1 MEESKKVPIIFTRD
15 QIESMDNFIKEN
27 EGYSRSSFVREAV
40 EYYLGYIDMNENVN
54 YISPLINQNIKL
66 ILSRF
71 EAKMSEMIFKIVRLL
86 GSAFIISVAEELF
99 FRRWLMRFAGFW
111 WMVALFA
118 VEHDRWLVGAI
129 AGVLYGWLALRKG
142 LLSAIIAHVTTNLA
156 LGLYVLETGNWQF
169 W

>member
-71 EAKMSEMIFKIVRLL
+71 EVKMSEMIFKMAVEVCKSNILTAYQSELSDQALDYLDRT
-86 GSAFIISVAEELF
+86 SKRIVAEHNGTLDLEDTQKYLD
-99 FRRWLMRFAGFW
+99 
-111 WMVALFA
+111 
-118 VEHDRWLVGAI
+118 EHDVFGDVN
-129 AGVLYGWLALRKG
+129 G
-142 LLSAIIAHVTTNLA
+142 
-156 LGLYVLETGNWQF
+156 
-169 W
+169 

>member
-71 EAKMSEMIFKIVRLL
+71 EDRISEMIFKMAVEVCKSNILTAYQSELSDQALDYLDRT
-86 GSAFIISVAEELF
+86 SKRIVAEHNGTLDLEDTQKYLD
-99 FRRWLMRFAGFW
+99 
-111 WMVALFA
+111 
-118 VEHDRWLVGAI
+118 EHDVFGDVN
-129 AGVLYGWLALRKG
+129 G
-142 LLSAIIAHVTTNLA
+142 
-156 LGLYVLETGNWQF
+156 
-169 W
+169 

>member
-71 EAKMSEMIFKIVRLL
+71 EAKMSEMIFKMAVEVCKSNILTAYQSELSDQALDYLDRT
-86 GSAFIISVAEELF
+86 SKRIVAEHNGTLDLEGTQKY
-99 FRRWLMRFAGFW
+99 MD
-111 WMVALFA
+111 
-118 VEHDRWLVGAI
+118 EHDVFGDVN
-129 AGVLYGWLALRKG
+129 G
-142 LLSAIIAHVTTNLA
+142 
-156 LGLYVLETGNWQF
+156 
-169 W
+169 

>member
-71 EAKMSEMIFKIVRLL
+71 EAKMSEMIFKMAVEVCKSNILTAYQSELSDRALDYL
-86 GSAFIISVAEELF
+86 DRTSKRIVAEHNGTLDLEDTQKYLD
-99 FRRWLMRFAGFW
+99 
-111 WMVALFA
+111 
-118 VEHDRWLVGAI
+118 EHDVFGDVN
-129 AGVLYGWLALRKG
+129 G
-142 LLSAIIAHVTTNLA
+142 
-156 LGLYVLETGNWQF
+156 
-169 W
+169 

>member
-40 EYYLGYIDMNENVN
+40 EYYLGYIDMNEYVN

-71 EAKMSEMIFKIVRLL
+71 EAKMSEMIFKMAVEVCKSNILTAYQSELSDQALDYLDRT
-86 GSAFIISVAEELF
+86 SKRIVAEHNGTLDLEDTQKYLD
-99 FRRWLMRFAGFW
+99 
-111 WMVALFA
+111 
-118 VEHDRWLVGAI
+118 EHDVFGDVN
-129 AGVLYGWLALRKG
+129 G
-142 LLSAIIAHVTTNLA
+142 
-156 LGLYVLETGNWQF
+156 
-169 W
+169 

>member
-40 EYYLGYIDMNENVN
+40 DYYLGYIDMNENVN

-71 EAKMSEMIFKIVRLL
+71 EDRMSEMIFKRAVEVCKSNILTAYQSELSDQALDYLDRT
-86 GSAFIISVAEELF
+86 SKRIVAEHNGTLDLEESQKYLD
-99 FRRWLMRFAGFW
+99 
-111 WMVALFA
+111 
-118 VEHDRWLVGAI
+118 EHDVFGDVN
-129 AGVLYGWLALRKG
+129 G
-142 LLSAIIAHVTTNLA
+142 
-156 LGLYVLETGNWQF
+156 
-169 W
+169 